1 MSDIKPIS
9 HFIMV
14 LCMINIVLQVLLHK
28 EISKEKPIPT
38 ISVPALDQLIE
49 DSKSRESMIMQV
61 LLLGQHKSGLHEGII
76 IDLCPMCSDSSKKAE
91 LKITEL

>member
-1 MSDIKPIS
+1 MNETKAIG
-9 HFIMV
+9 HFVMV

-28 EISKEKPIPT
+28 EMTKEKPLPT
-38 ISVPALDQLIE
+38 ISVPALNQLIE

-61 LLLGQHKSGLHEGII
+61 LLIGQHKNGVHEGTV
-76 IDLCPMCSDSSKKAE
+76 IDLCPMCETE